1 MAPSSEQDAE
11 EALPLEL
18 IVFSCGVCQA
28 VLPEVYATKENNKGF
43 HSDSG
48 GENGVVSKL
57 WIAECSHIMCGK
69 HLPGGA
75 APFHPKGEQPRA
87 PCLQC
92 QERGDHSLKDLYG
105 IRGLDKSEMD
115 TAIPPEWMQCPAIK
129 LDGTVPGMEAVRF
142 QYMNVAR
149 YAQRV
154 TKCWKRSERQRNTTE
169 AAYSKEHKQRRK
181 LQDEMLGLKARIKAL
196 EVAEVKLQKWE
207 ARKPFI
213 NHYLQAVNDM
223 SRLGFPNARPVP
235 SADSASDIALMRSQ
249 LLQLGYDV
257 PKRSYAFGSN
267 NAAQSSV
274 PAANGRPSKQGHN
287 VSAAHN
293 TSSSTRKRK
302 LMEYTPDLP
311 EHITTHMPR
320 PRGESRELM
329 PPPLPRPRQRTERT
343 AAAPVA
349 RPHAVVKPFNHA
361 HDEQTWQREAAGRR
375 DEDESYPPSRL
386 NAQALPF
393 GPSRSNSMHQQHP
406 HHHNAPYPLGF
417 APSRQW
423 QHDVDDGHHNP
434 PEQSAYRGREGL
446 LTIPSNHPATRDTHH
461 NAGYGFVA
469 HRSERPAQS
478 PQPPHSA
485 NQIDQEL
492 STGLGNRLG
501 INSPAKHAVLPVT
514 SVDSPFFRRG
524 AAFGF
529 PAECLPIEVRHM
541 QSQYRIQDDANRT
554 HPSHDYAQAYPQRP
568 SPNGST
574 FADRLRQTV
583 NHQAPYQMR
592 PYQAA
597 TGLAYS
603 GDRDVPQT
611 PRNSQGLFQ
620 RLDLPQLPASYAHS
634 MWQSNA
640 HRGRVSLPPSPQIF
654 GPAKGSQE
662 KALSQIRG
670 VKGVSSAGV
679 RTGPNQSGPLYDAP
693 RTLFS
698 SAGGRRSVRR

>member
-28 VLPEVYATKENNKGF
+28 TLPEVYATKENNKGF

-48 GENGVVSKL
+48 GDNGVGTKL

-115 TAIPPEWMQCPAIK
+115 TAIPPEWLQCPAIK

-154 TKCWKRSERQRNTTE
+154 TKYWKCSERKRNATDT
-169 AAYSKEHKQRRK
+169 AYSKEDKQLRK
-181 LQDEMLGLKARIKAL
+181 LQDETLGLKARIKVL
-196 EVAEVKLQKWE
+196 EAAEVKLQNWE

-223 SRLGFPNARPVP
+223 S
-235 SADSASDIALMRSQ
+235 SDIALMRSQ

-274 PAANGRPSKQGHN
+274 SAANDRPLKQGRN
-287 VSAAHN
+287 GESFSSSSTAVSAAHN

-302 LMEYTPDLP
+302 LTDYAP
-311 EHITTHMPR
+311 ELAEHTITHMSQPR
-320 PRGESRELM
+320 SNSRELM
-329 PPPLPRPRQRTERT
+329 PPPLPRLRQRIDRT
-343 AAAPVA
+343 AAAPFVRSQAVA
-349 RPHAVVKPFNHA
+349 EPVDHF
-361 HDEQTWQREAAGRR
+361 HDEHNWQREATGGR
-375 DEDESYPPSRL
+375 DMNEPCSPLKL
-386 NAQALPF
+386 NPQALPF
-393 GPSRSNSMHQQHP
+393 RSSRSDSMHQQH
-406 HHHNAPYPLGF
+406 HYHHNVPYPHGP
-417 APSRQW
+417 APNRQG
-423 QHDVDDGHHNP
+423 QFNAENSHLDP
-434 PEQSAYRGREGL
+434 TQQLMRREREGW
-446 LTIPSNHPATRDTHH
+446 LTFPSHHPETRDTHH

-469 HRSERPAQS
+469 QRPERPAQT
-478 PQPPHSA
+478 PQHLYSA
-485 NQIDQEL
+485 NQIHQEL
-492 STGLGNRLG
+492 STGLSNRLG
-501 INSPAKHAVLPVT
+501 LISLAKHSVPPVA
-514 SVDSPFFRRG
+514 SVVSPFFKRG
-524 AAFGF
+524 AAAGSPGQRPPTGSFHVG
-529 PAECLPIEVRHM
+529 
-541 QSQYRIQDDANRT
+541 SQYRIQDETDRT
-554 HPSHDYAQAYPQRP
+554 HLSGSYAQVHPQRR
-568 SPNGST
+568 SLIDST

-583 NHQAPYQMR
+583 DHQAPYQMR
-592 PYQAA
+592 PRQAA
-597 TGLAYS
+597 TGFAS
-603 GDRDVPQT
+603 SKDRDVPQT
-611 PRNSQGLFQ
+611 PRNPQGLFQ
-620 RLDLPQLPASYAHS
+620 RPDLPQLPPSYAHS
-634 MWQSNA
+634 MGQANA
-640 HRGRVSLPPSPQIF
+640 HRGRISLPPSRQTI
-654 GPAKGSQE
+654 GSAKGSQE
-662 KALSQIRG
+662 KALSQICG
-670 VKGVSSAGV
+670 VKGASSAGV
-679 RTGPNQSGPLYDAP
+679 RTSANQSGLLYDAP

>member
-1 MAPSSEQDAE
+1 MAPSSEEDAKQ
-11 EALPLEL
+11 ALPLEL

-28 VLPEVYATKENNKGF
+28 TLPEVYATKENNKGF

-48 GENGVVSKL
+48 GDNGVVTKL

-75 APFHPKGEQPRA
+75 APFHPKGEQPLA

-92 QERGDHSLKDLYG
+92 QERGDHGLKDLYG

-115 TAIPPEWMQCPAIK
+115 TAIPPEWIQCPAIK

-154 TKCWKRSERQRNTTE
+154 TKYWKSSERKRNATE
-169 AAYSKEHKQRRK
+169 TAYSEEHKQRRK
-181 LQDEMLGLKARIKAL
+181 LQDEVLGLKARIEAL

-223 SRLGFPNARPVP
+223 S
-235 SADSASDIALMRSQ
+235 SDIALMRSQ

-267 NAAQSSV
+267 NAARSSAS
-274 PAANGRPSKQGHN
+274 AANDRRSKQSHN
-287 VSAAHN
+287 VSAAQN

-302 LMEYTPDLP
+302 LKQYAP
-311 EHITTHMPR
+311 ELSEHDTTHMPR
-320 PRGESRELM
+320 PRGNSRELM
-329 PPPLPRPRQRTERT
+329 PPPLPRPHQRTERT
-343 AAAPVA
+343 AAAPSARLQAVA
-349 RPHAVVKPFNHA
+349 NPFDHV
-361 HDEQTWQREAAGRR
+361 HDEHTWQRETATGR
-375 DEDESYPPSRL
+375 DTNGPHSQSRL
-386 NAQALPF
+386 TAQAQSFRFP
-393 GPSRSNSMHQQHP
+393 RSNSVYHQ
-406 HHHNAPYPLGF
+406 HHLHHDSPYPRDS
-417 APSRQW
+417 APEPQW
-423 QHDVDDGHHNP
+423 HYDVENSHHAP
-434 PEQSAYRGREGL
+434 VQQSTYQEREGL
-446 LTIPSNHPATRDTHH
+446 LTFPPNHPETRDRHQ
-461 NAGYGFVA
+461 NALYGSVA
-469 HRSERPAQS
+469 CRPERPARTPQHQYS
-478 PQPPHSA
+478 P

-492 STGLGNRLG
+492 STGLSNQLG
-501 INSPAKHAVLPVT
+501 FSSPQKHRVLPDV
-514 SVDSPFFRRG
+514 SIVSPFFKRG
-524 AAFGF
+524 AASGSS
-529 PAECLPIEVRHM
+529 ATHRRTGGGNM
-541 QSQYRIQDDANRT
+541 QSQYRIQDQTDRT
-554 HPSHDYAQAYPQRP
+554 RSSHDYAQAHPQRP
-568 SPNGST
+568 SLNGSF

-583 NHQAPYQMR
+583 GHEALHQMR
-592 PYQAA
+592 PYQTA
-597 TGLAYS
+597 TNLAYT
-603 GDRDVPQT
+603 GEIPQT

-620 RLDLPQLPASYAHS
+620 QPDLPQLPASYAHN

-640 HRGRVSLPPSPQIF
+640 HRGRVSLPPSRQTI

-670 VKGVSSAGV
+670 VKGVSSLGT
-679 RTGPNQSGPLYDAP
+679 RPSQQQNCPLYDAP

-698 SAGGRRSVRR
+698 STGGRRSVRR

>member
-28 VLPEVYATKENNKGF
+28 VLPELYATKENNKGF

-115 TAIPPEWMQCPAIK
+115 TVIPPEWMQCPAIK

-154 TKCWKRSERQRNTTE
+154 TKYWKRSERQRNVTE
-169 AAYSKEHKQRRK
+169 TAYSKEHKQRRK
-181 LQDEMLGLKARIKAL
+181 LQDENFGLKARIQAL
-196 EVAEVKLQKWE
+196 EVAEVKLHKWE
-207 ARKPFI
+207 ARKPVI

-223 SRLGFPNARPVP
+223 SRSVYSSARPLL
-235 SADSASDIALMRSQ
+235 SADTASDIAVMRSR

-257 PKRSYAFGSN
+257 PKRSYAFASN

-274 PAANGRPSKQGHN
+274 SAANDRPLKQGHN
-287 VSAAHN
+287 VPAAHN

-302 LMEYTPDLP
+302 LTEYAPELP
-311 EHITTHMPR
+311 EHVTTHISQPR
-320 PRGESRELM
+320 SNSRELM
-329 PPPLPRPRQRTERT
+329 PPPLPRPRQRPERI
-343 AAAPVA
+343 AAAP
-349 RPHAVVKPFNHA
+349 PHPVSKPFGHA
-361 HDEQTWQREAAGRR
+361 RDEYTWQREAAGGR
-375 DEDESYPPSRL
+375 DENALYSPPRL
-386 NAQALPF
+386 NPQALPF
-393 GPSRSNSMHQQHP
+393 RSSRSNSMHQQH
-406 HHHNAPYPLGF
+406 HYHHNAPCPRSS
-417 APSRQW
+417 APSRQG
-423 QHDVDDGHHNP
+423 QYNIVNGHHDP
-434 PEQSAYRGREGL
+434 PQQLTYQEREGL
-446 LTIPSNHPATRDTHH
+446 LTFPLHHPETRDTHQ

-469 HRSERPAQS
+469 QRLESPAQT
-478 PQPPHSA
+478 PQLLYSA

-492 STGLGNRLG
+492 STGLGNQLG
-501 INSPAKHAVLPVT
+501 INPPQMRRGLPIAPVA
-514 SVDSPFFRRG
+514 SPFFERG
-524 AAFGF
+524 AAFGS
-529 PAECLPIEVRHM
+529 PAEGLPTGGRHT
-541 QSQYRIQDDANRT
+541 QSQYRIQDENNRT
-554 HPSHDYAQAYPQRP
+554 NPSYDYAQVYSQRP
-568 SPNGST
+568 SLTGST

-583 NHQAPYQMR
+583 DHQAPYQMR

-597 TGLAYS
+597 TVLTRS
-603 GDRDVPQT
+603 GEVRDVPQT
-611 PRNSQGLFQ
+611 PRNLQGLFQ
-620 RLDLPQLPASYAHS
+620 RPDLPQLPASYAHS
-634 MWQSNA
+634 MSQANA
-640 HRGRVSLPPSPQIF
+640 HRGRVSLPLSRQTV

-670 VKGVSSAGV
+670 VKGASSAGV